1 MLVAMVVLVMGV
13 IVVGAAD
20 TLVLRNGR
28 RAECEVLGFSADAVR
43 IRRGGEEQRDVRL
56 ADVDYVEF
64 GELAGEVLSRIAISE
79 PTRPDK
85 IAYAVCSL

>member
-1 MLVAMVVLVMGV
+1 MRTLVAMVVLVMGV
-13 IVVGAAD
+13 IAVTAAD

-28 RAECEVLGFSADAVR
+28 RAECEVLGFSAEAVR

-64 GELAGEVLSRIAISE
+64 GELAGEEEAKRKAVATRSATPLS
-79 PTRPDK
+79 
-85 IAYAVCSL
+85 V